1 MRILEGMSD
10 RRKKQWLW
18 TLLAIAFL
26 GLLLCGGL
34 HVCQDGH
41 LAHPPYSWYSLALD
55 FVWAGTLVLLGL
67 AAGIEYRRWGLAWLP
82 WAVCLSRLVL
92 LGSLGILL
100 FPLEIAALVTFGRRV
115 GRRISYRRIVEKP
128 APLGTV

>member
-18 TLLAIAFL
+18 TALAVAFL

-41 LAHPPYSWYSLALD
+41 LAHPPYHWYSLALD
-55 FVWAGTLVLLGL
+55 FVWAGVLVLLAL
-67 AAGIEYRRWGLAWLP
+67 AAGIEYRRWRLAGLLV
-82 WAVCLSRLVL
+82 AVCLSRLVL
-92 LGSLGILL
+92 MGSLSLLL

-115 GRRISYRRIVEKP
+115 GRQISHRRIVEKP
-128 APLGTV
+128 APLGQV